1 MLKYARGE
9 YVSSRT
15 ICETF
20 QTSRTAIWKHV
31 QSLQKQGYS
40 VEAVPSKGY
49 RLLETD
55 DFVSA
60 YEIKDYI
67 QAKVFGKLIAYRE
80 SVDSTNSAARQLAD
94 QGEPEGTLVIADEQT
109 HGRGRFQRKWYSPA
123 KSGIW
128 MSLILRPN
136 LSIVEA
142 PRLTVLTAVAVA
154 KTLTKL
160 SNQQAYIKWPNDI
173 LFDGKKVCGI
183 LTEINVEGNQINYV
197 IVGIGINVNLRQ
209 DELPISLQPSV
220 CSLQSFVHQP
230 LKRARVVANI
240 LSTLEDLYITC
251 LKSGDFT
258 GVMNYF
264 KIHNVTLG
272 HVVEIQSGSS
282 RLAGIVEDIDDY
294 GALVIRTTD
303 HQIKKIYSGD
313 ILSSSVQ

>member
-1 MLKYARGE
+1 MLKDARGE
-9 YVSSRT
+9 YVSSRM

-20 QTSRTAIWKHV
+20 QTSRTAIWKQIHA
-31 QSLQKQGYS
+31 LQKQGYP
-40 VEAVPSKGY
+40 VEAVPNKGY
-49 RLLETD
+49 RLLETA

-60 YEIKDYI
+60 YEIKDLV
-67 QAKVFGKLIAYRE
+67 QAKVFGKSIAYRE

-109 HGRGRFQRKWYSPA
+109 QGRGRFQRKWYSPA

-142 PRLTVLTAVAVA
+142 PRLTILTAAAVA

-173 LFDGKKVCGI
+173 LFDGKKICGI
-183 LTEINVEGNQINYV
+183 LTEVNVEGNQINYV
-197 IVGIGINVNLRQ
+197 IVGIGINVNLRE

-220 CSLQSFVHQP
+220 CSLQSFVQQP
-230 LKRARVVANI
+230 LKRASVVANI
-240 LSTLEDLYITC
+240 LSTLEDLYVTC
-251 LKSGDFT
+251 LKSGDFS
-258 GVMNYF
+258 GVMDYF
-264 KIHNVTLG
+264 KSHNVTLG

-282 RLAGIVEDIDDY
+282 RIAGIVEDIDDY
-294 GALVIRTTD
+294 GALVIRTPD
-303 HQIKKIYSGD
+303 HQIKKLYSGD
-313 ILSSSVQ
+313 ILSTSVQ